1 MAREHHIVGFRVGRE
16 NFGVPI
22 GLVHEIVRVPEIT
35 AVQESPSYVEG
46 IINLRG
52 KIISIIDLRKRFGEK
67 EVQPHRTNRILVTE
81 VEGKM
86 VGLIVDAASEVMKIP
101 ESDVEAPPNLFEEG
115 EVRYVTGIGKRKGK
129 LVVLIDLTKILQK
142 GELRRITETVEAP
155 NAPITL

>member
-1 MAREHHIVGFRVGRE
+1 MVREHHIVGFRVGRE

-35 AVQESPSYVEG
+35 SVPESPSYVEG

-67 EVQPHRTNRILVTE
+67 EIQPHRTNRILVTE

-101 ESDVEAPPNLFEEG
+101 ESDVEAPPNVFEEG
-115 EVRYVTGIGKRKGK
+115 EVRYVTGIGKRKGR

-142 GELRRITETVEAP
+142 GELRRITETVETQTA
-155 NAPITL
+155 AIAL